1 MSQRT
6 VACRPRFANL
16 IHGQLPVYEIR
27 AVRSAPFHAQ
37 VMRPTAGCDA
47 VSSSVRWW
55 IVGIISFSPN
65 LCLYR
70 TRTDPLVLPPN
81 WARDLFLAGL
91 HLIQVNF
98 LGGLACSKGTKRPI
112 KTGQA
117 YSKMHTRV
125 QQEYIFPRP
134 PQIHSWS
141 MFKFQ
146 KLQSVTVPSLISSGS
161 VNRSI
166 KAATAAIQKKKKK
179 KESRTRNCEF
189 KCPKKGW
196 IFVSV
201 SNSKV
206 SSPNRIPS
214 GARSKLFSKLLPN
227 NQYPGSIPYLNP
239 ASFFPEFHYSIP
251 SVSVCSPGCMRAA
264 STWRPW
270 VSGLVGHF
278 VQTWPDS
285 ELLSR
290 SAVLRL

>member
-179 KESRTRNCEF
+179 KNPVPETASLNVQRRAESL
-189 KCPKKGW
+189 
-196 IFVSV
+196 S
-201 SNSKV
+201 
-206 SSPNRIPS
+206 
-214 GARSKLFSKLLPN
+214 
-227 NQYPGSIPYLNP
+227 QYPILKFQVQIEYRLEQEANYFRSCFQTTSIRVP
-239 ASFFPEFHYSIP
+239 FHI
-251 SVSVCSPGCMRAA
+251 
-264 STWRPW
+264 
-270 VSGLVGHF
+270 
-278 VQTWPDS
+278 
-285 ELLSR
+285 
-290 SAVLRL
+290 